1 MTYYGTVAIIG
12 AMDEEAAKIAD
23 ALDNV
28 TVTKAASLN
37 VIRGTYK
44 ADSGRTITVGVTV
57 GGMGLVNAAATTQY
71 LIDLIEPD
79 AVIFS
84 GIAGNLT
91 KDLHVNDIVLGR
103 TLRYLDTDMRLVGQ
117 WTKSEEFHSDPDLM
131 HMAEEALDEFGINH
145 KQGVIASGNYF
156 VDTDQKVK
164 EVKQATQADAVEM
177 EGAAVVH
184 VAQRNDVPAL
194 VIRAMSDNADTD
206 YEEFKDFDVSEYAD
220 IAARLTVAILRRM

>member
-1 MTYYGTVAIIG
+1 MTYYSTVAVIS
-12 AMDEEAAKIAD
+12 AMDEEAAHIAD
-23 ALDNV
+23 SLENV
-28 TVTKAASLN
+28 TVTKGASLN
-37 VIRGTYK
+37 VIRGTYR
-44 ADSGRTITVGVTV
+44 ADSGRTIHVGVTV

-71 LIDLIEPD
+71 LVDLLEPD
-79 AVIFS
+79 AVLFS

-91 KDLHVNDIVLGR
+91 DDLHVNDIVLGR

-131 HMAEEALDEFGINH
+131 HMAEETLDEFGINH

-156 VDTDQKVK
+156 VDDDAKVK
-164 EVKQATQADAVEM
+164 DVKKSTGADAVEM

-184 VAQRNDVPAL
+184 VAQRNGVPAL

-206 YEEFKDFDVSEYAD
+206 YEEFKDFDISEYAD
-220 IAARLTVAILRRM
+220 TAARIVLGVLKRM